1 MKKATFLA
9 VILISTFL
17 LVNVYAQKQASVFP
31 ESYKRNVV
39 KWNMTPF
46 FLWGS
51 SNLNFSYERVLK
63 PHQSFSLNAG
73 YFVLPISGIYNG
85 IKMKTARKKSGFT
98 FSGDYRFYFKNR
110 NTKFAPDGLF
120 WAPYGSFHHYQFS
133 NSIEPINNPNIQ
145 GSLSLD
151 AGFNILSMGVELG
164 YQFVI
169 KERLTVDLI
178 FMGPS
183 LSLYSAKFDLG
194 GDLTVDE
201 ENEYL
206 EAIRDILVGKFP
218 FLDDWIEYKNFDT
231 NGATT
236 SMGFGLRYLIQVG
249 YRF

>member
-1 MKKATFLA
+1 
-9 VILISTFL
+9 
-17 LVNVYAQKQASVFP
+17 
-31 ESYKRNVV
+31 
-39 KWNMTPF
+39 MTPF

-63 PHQSFSLNAG
+63 PHRTFSVNTG
-73 YFVLPISGIYNG
+73 YFVLPVTGIFNDVN
-85 IKMKTARKKSGFT
+85 MKTARKKSGFT

-120 WAPYGSFHHYQFS
+120 WGPYGSFHNYQFS
-133 NSIEPINNPNIQ
+133 TTIEVNNNPDIQ
-145 GSLSLD
+145 GDLSLE
-151 AGFNILSMGVELG
+151 AGFNIISMGVELG

-183 LSLYSAKFDLG
+183 ASFYSAKFDLG
-194 GDLTVDE
+194 GNLSVDQ

-206 EAIRDILVGKFP
+206 EAIRDILLGKYP
-218 FLDDWIEYKNFDT
+218 FLEDLIEYNSFNTK
-231 NGATT
+231 GATS